1 MNSERRKYPR
11 VEIGGE
17 VNIQIAGVIRNG
29 SLINVSPAGI
39 QIECRHQLIEQLA
52 KFKSEAGLYPDFELE
67 FAVPNS
73 KKRDKNGKPIKSTCN
88 VSNCRRLSQD
98 IYHLGLNF
106 VSLSE
111 KDEQKVSDYIDH
123 VAVA

>member
-11 VEIGGE
+11 VEIDGE

-52 KFKSEAGLYPDFELE
+52 KFKSESGLFPNFELE
-67 FAVPNS
+67 FSVPDS
-73 KKRDKNGKPIKSTCN
+73 RKDKRVKSTCN

-98 IYHLGLNF
+98 MYHLGLNF

-111 KDEQKVSDYIDH
+111 GDERRVSDFISH
-123 VAVA
+123 AAPI